1 MLRREFFRTPL
12 LAVGAT
18 LPLASV
24 HGEGTAVYDV
34 RRFGAHPDGKTLCT
48 VALQRAVDA
57 AYRAGGGLVY
67 VSPGVYLTGNVELKS
82 RVCLY
87 LEAGSVLLGST
98 RIEDY
103 TEQAGAVSGA
113 DANGRHLLYAR
124 KAEDVSLCGM
134 GRIDGQGE
142 HFWKRVNRRPIAPED
157 LWKDV
162 ITYDYAPADGNKRP
176 SPMIEF
182 AECRNVHVSLLT
194 IQNSA
199 GWTLRLVA
207 CDSVTVQGI
216 KLRNPIYG
224 VNTDGIDV
232 TASRNVVIT
241 GCDIRTGD
249 DAICLKSEN
258 PYSDLSLTKNV
269 VVSNCVI
276 TTSCNGF
283 KIGTGTQGRF
293 ENIVFTNSVIYNDA
307 TSPLNARVI
316 GGVCVEMVDGGIIDG
331 VTVSDVRM
339 ANVRTPVFV
348 RLATRKR
355 SGATALSN
363 VSIRGIDASGALLTS
378 SITGLPETRVADVTI
393 SDCSFRTTEDSRG
406 AQIVPELPSDYPEPR
421 MFGRLP
427 AYGLYVRHT
436 DRLRVRN
443 VEFISS
449 VTTERPAVICDDVED
464 AILDGI
470 EATPSSVSPLIQV
483 QDARKLFLTRTRLK
497 EPGHTLLLTS
507 GTCQQ
512 IQVAGNALMDQQ
524 REIVSKRAGD
534 R

>member
-1 MLRREFFRTPL
+1 
-12 LAVGAT
+12 
-18 LPLASV
+18 
-24 HGEGTAVYDV
+24 
-34 RRFGAHPDGKTLCT
+34 
-48 VALQRAVDA
+48 
-57 AYRAGGGLVY
+57 
-67 VSPGVYLTGNVELKS
+67 
-82 RVCLY
+82 
-87 LEAGSVLLGST
+87 
-98 RIEDY
+98 
-103 TEQAGAVSGA
+103 
-113 DANGRHLLYAR
+113 
-124 KAEDVSLCGM
+124 
-134 GRIDGQGE
+134 
-142 HFWKRVNRRPIAPED
+142 
-157 LWKDV
+157 
-162 ITYDYAPADGNKRP
+162 
-176 SPMIEF
+176 MIEF
-182 AECRNVHVSLLT
+182 AECRNVHVSLVT

-207 CDSVTVQGI
+207 CDAVTVHGI
-216 KLRNPIYG
+216 KLRNPVYG

-258 PYSDLSLTKNV
+258 PYSDLFLTKNV
-269 VVSNCVI
+269 VVSNCVL

-316 GGVCVEMVDGGIIDG
+316 GGVCVEMVDGGVIDG
-331 VTVSDVRM
+331 VTISDVRM

-378 SITGLPETRVADVTI
+378 SITGLPATRVADVTI
-393 SDCSFRTTEDSRG
+393 SDCSFRTIEDSRG
-406 AQIVPELPSDYPEPR
+406 VQVVPELPSDYPEPR

-427 AYGLYVRHT
+427 AYGLYVRHA

-449 VTTERPAVICDDVED
+449 VATERPAVICDDVED

-470 EATPSSVSPLIQV
+470 EATPSSESPLIEV
-483 QDARKLFLTRTRLK
+483 RDARKLFLTRTRLK
-497 EPGHTLLLTS
+497 KPGRTLLLARGS
-507 GTCQQ
+507 CEQ
-512 IQVAGNALMDQQ
+512 IQVAGNALMEQQ
-524 REIVSKRAGD
+524 REIVSQESR
-534 R
+534 